1 MFTEPH
7 EKNAFLSRLA
17 ASELALF
24 RSHLA
29 PLELRTGDSLHR
41 SGERIDSIIFPNS
54 GLVTMTVPLREIAG
68 AGGRT
73 RKYHWRFCRGRLR
86 AG

>member
-29 PLELRTGDSLHR
+29 PLELRVGDSLHR
-41 SGERIDSIIFPNS
+41 AVSASTASSFRIPD
-54 GLVTMTVPLREIAG
+54 
-68 AGGRT
+68 
-73 RKYHWRFCRGRLR
+73 W
-86 AG
+86 